1 MACIW
6 RTENFGLTDHQVDL
20 NNVTMVR
27 QYQRVYQTTDYYI
40 IGGKEMGTC
49 FKESFEATE
58 DQLLPLG
65 FTTSITIFKIQS

>member
-1 MACIW
+1 
-6 RTENFGLTDHQVDL
+6 
-20 NNVTMVR
+20 MVR
-27 QYQRVYQTTDYYI
+27 QYQRVYQATDYYI